1 MGMLKITQDQ
11 QRFEISQIEKHI
23 AQYQDLDIVE
33 IEKQK
38 LERLI
43 YFAKKALGRYAP
55 NAQKSFEE
63 DLALNDTGKI

>member
-1 MGMLKITQDQ
+1 MAMLKITQDQ
-11 QRFEISQIEKHI
+11 QRFEIIQIEQHI

-38 LERLI
+38 LQRLI

-55 NAQKSFEE
+55 NQQKNFEE
-63 DLALNDTGKI
+63 DYVTNDSGKI